1 MLENNLKE
9 LGTMLVKA
17 GNTIERQ
24 KEEIER
30 LRRENQMLKN
40 GKNVIPKKELVE
52 ELENKI
58 SEAME
63 TALKHSKK
71 VKDKNDITD
80 ILNTE
85 YCLGKYHAYEFL
97 MADLDFKSFIELHLH
112 KRYDDA
118 QNECQDIIDKLYD

>member
-1 MLENNLKE
+1 
-9 LGTMLVKA
+9 MLVKA

-58 SEAME
+58 SEAMQ
-63 TALKHSKK
+63 TALKYSKK
-71 VKDKNDITD
+71 VKNKNDITD

-85 YCLGKYHAYEFL
+85 YWMGKYHAYEFL
-97 MADLDFKSFIELHLH
+97 MSDLDFGSFVELHLH
-112 KRYDDA
+112 NKYRDA
-118 QNECQDIIDKLYD
+118 WNECQHAIDKLYD